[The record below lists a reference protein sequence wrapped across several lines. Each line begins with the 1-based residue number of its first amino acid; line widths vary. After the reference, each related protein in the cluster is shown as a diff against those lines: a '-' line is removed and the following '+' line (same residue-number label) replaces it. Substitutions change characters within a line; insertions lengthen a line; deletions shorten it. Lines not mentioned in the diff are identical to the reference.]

1 MSVFVKYS
9 EERDKGYSGLSYVAG
24 EDEIT

>member
-9 EERDKGYSGLSYVAG
+9 EERDKRYSGLSYVAR